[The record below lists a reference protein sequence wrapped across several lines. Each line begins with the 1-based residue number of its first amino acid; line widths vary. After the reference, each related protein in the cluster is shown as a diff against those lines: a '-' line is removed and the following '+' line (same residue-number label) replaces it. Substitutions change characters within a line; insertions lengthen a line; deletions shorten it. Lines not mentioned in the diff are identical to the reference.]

1 MRYSRIRAGRGSGA
15 SRYTH
20 LSACVSEEE
29 DGFTVQVTLFNEA
42 KPEQAACGEEV
53 ADSFETASALLD
65 ALAAAF
71 AIPQE
76 RVKIRI
82 RMDNPADG
90 TQH

>member
-42 KPEQAACGEEV
+42 KPEHAACGEEV

>member
-1 MRYSRIRAGRGSGA
+1 MRYSRIRARRGSGP

-29 DGFTVQVTLFNEA
+29 DGFTVQVRLFNEA
-42 KPEQAACGEEV
+42 KPGHAACGEEV

-76 RVKIRI
+76 HVKIRI

>member
-42 KPEQAACGEEV
+42 KPEHAACGEEV

-71 AIPQE
+71 AIPQA

-90 TQH
+90 TRH

>member
-1 MRYSRIRAGRGSGA
+1 MRYSQIRARRRSGR

-20 LSACVSEEE
+20 LTACVSEEE
-29 DGFTVQVTLFNEA
+29 DGFTVQVRLFNEA
-42 KPEQAACGEEV
+42 KPERAAWGEEV

-65 ALAAAF
+65 ALAEAF

-82 RMDNPADG
+82 RMHNPADG